1 MQISIIVPMLNE
13 APILPGLLSH
23 LSQFVRQGAEVL
35 LVDGGSDDTSLQLA
49 RAAGFAALGAPRG
62 RASQMNAGAMH
73 ATGDVLLFLH
83 ADTRLPATALQD
95 IRHALARSRH
105 VWGRFDV
112 TIQGQSPWFPLIAR
126 LMNLRSRITGIATG
140 DQGIFVT
147 REAFFQVGCYPNQP
161 LMEDIELSM
170 HLKRLSPPACLRAA
184 VTTSGRRWETRGVWR
199 TILLMWTLR
208 LRYFL
213 GANPEAL
220 AKAYR

>member
-1 MQISIIVPMLNE
+1 
-13 APILPGLLSH
+13 
-23 LSQFVRQGAEVL
+23 
-35 LVDGGSDDTSLQLA
+35 
-49 RAAGFAALGAPRG
+49 
-62 RASQMNAGAMH
+62 
-73 ATGDVLLFLH
+73 
-83 ADTRLPATALQD
+83 
-95 IRHALARSRH
+95 
-105 VWGRFDV
+105 
-112 TIQGQSPWFPLIAR
+112 
-126 LMNLRSRITGIATG
+126 MNLRSRITGIATG

-161 LMEDIELSM
+161 LMEDIELST
-170 HLKRLSPPACLRAA
+170 HLKRLSPPACLRAT